1 MKKIIAILLLVIG
14 SIGIGKDLDQYES
27 KRVFDKIIEVA
38 LTGDYEKYKNDKEMT
53 NALEELVKASEYLD
67 VHRIFSDGNKYIVL
81 DVEEQ
86 GNRSILTVKAV
97 YKIYRDISE
106 EKYRQIVEREVL
118 ELTKYDVEE
127 IDEKTYK
134 KNVYNIITDVAGNDF
149 EIKEEVIKMNM
160 IKKEKW
166 DMEDNSDLIQRLY
179 PAIFYMMESLN
190 KRYFKTS
197 EEDNILFRD
206 ISR

>member
-106 EKYRQIVEREVL
+106 EKYRQIMEREVL
-118 ELTKYDVEE
+118 ELTKYDMEE

-134 KNVYNIITDVAGNDF
+134 KNVYNIITDTAGNDF

-160 IKKEKW
+160 IKKDYW
-166 DMEDNSDLIQRLY
+166 NLEDNSDLIQRLY

-197 EEDNILFRD
+197 EEGNI
-206 ISR
+206 

>member
-14 SIGIGKDLDQYES
+14 SIGIGKDLDRYES

-53 NALEELVKASEYLD
+53 NALKELVKASEYLD

-86 GNRSILTVKAV
+86 GNRSILTIKAV

-106 EKYRQIVEREVL
+106 EKYRQIMEREVL
-118 ELTKYDVEE
+118 ELTKYDMEE

-134 KNVYNIITDVAGNDF
+134 KNVYNIITDTAGNDF

-160 IKKEKW
+160 IKKDYW
-166 DMEDNSDLIQRLY
+166 NLEDNSDLIQRLY

-197 EEDNILFRD
+197 EEGNI
-206 ISR
+206 